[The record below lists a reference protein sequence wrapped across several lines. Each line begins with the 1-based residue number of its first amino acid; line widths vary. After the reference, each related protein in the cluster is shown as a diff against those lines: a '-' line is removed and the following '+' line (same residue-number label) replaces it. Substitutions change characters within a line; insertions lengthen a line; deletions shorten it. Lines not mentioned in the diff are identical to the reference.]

1 MSSVSFSFPRLLLV
15 AILSLGVLSGCAS
28 NKPQISINQEQNFA
42 AINTFFVKPPLNS
55 VNATLENHLISAIS
69 RVMISKGLQPASS
82 EEAADIQV
90 VFLPSTASKK
100 DGKSVSLGVGTGWF
114 GRATGISLG
123 SVFSVPV
130 GEQVSQYQNLQIDAI
145 RNGTYIYS
153 AAGSAEL
160 EARDNISIQQALTSL
175 VGELL
180 APYPTKKS
188 G

>member
-1 MSSVSFSFPRLLLV
+1 MSSVSFVISRLMLV
-15 AILSLGVLSGCAS
+15 VILSLVVLAGCAS
-28 NKPQISINQEQNFA
+28 NKPQISINQDQNFA
-42 AINTFFVKPPLNS
+42 AINTVYVKPPQNS
-55 VNATLENHLISAIS
+55 VNSTLENYLISAIS

-82 EEAADIQV
+82 EQAADIQM
-90 VFLPSTASKK
+90 VFLPSTASKR

-145 RNGTYIYS
+145 RNGTYVYS

-160 EARDNISIQQALTSL
+160 EAADNISIQQALNSL

-180 APYPTKKS
+180 ASYPAKRTD
-188 G
+188 